1 MKGIFAF
8 LVHLQ
13 IMVFCLFSGCNDFG
27 GHKSNK
33 HVSIHPIKVEDE
45 AVAGK
50 VKVEMFSKFCFKLF
64 TVFSAFNCHFQS
76 PAPELVISD
85 VKCGG
90 QPSQC
95 GKQQSNKKQD
105 SDEVLTK
112 SSVPLDL
119 FGEGLRNA
127 KGRI

>member
-1 MKGIFAF
+1 MAKNQTNMS
-8 LVHLQ
+8 L
-13 IMVFCLFSGCNDFG
+13 
-27 GHKSNK
+27 
-33 HVSIHPIKVEDE
+33 SIHPINVEDE
-45 AVAGK
+45 AGSGK
-50 VKVEMFSKFCFKLF
+50 VKVEMFCKFCFKLLA
-64 TVFSAFNCHFQS
+64 VFSAFSCHFQS

-90 QPSQC
+90 QPPQC
-95 GKQQSNKKQD
+95 GKQQSNKKHD

-112 SSVPLDL
+112 SSVPHDL